1 MKIKVL
7 GSGCQ
12 TCQKLHELVKTIVA
26 EVNETDVVEYITG
39 DKCIQEILK
48 TGAMSSPVLVVDGKV
63 VMVGFN
69 SNKDKVKEKIY
80 GHI

>member
-1 MKIKVL
+1 M
-7 GSGCQ
+7 
-12 TCQKLHELVKTIVA
+12 
-26 EVNETDVVEYITG
+26 NETDVVEYITG
-39 DKCIQEILK
+39 DKGIQEILK